1 MHGAG
6 TTGSLR
12 MQTVKLRSRRHE
24 PATLRMKNLSVHHSG
39 SLGSFETKM
48 KWKNS
53 RLRGFHRSAA

>member
-1 MHGAG
+1 MVISATPLMVLH
-6 TTGSLR
+6 
-12 MQTVKLRSRRHE
+12 
-24 PATLRMKNLSVHHSG
+24 PATLRMKKLSVHHSG